1 MSDLGPAVTKLVEI
15 SKVGKP
21 DWAVRQAV
29 GHVLQAFDPEDTK
42 GAKYAVTQLG
52 GAIKTAAPG
61 LAQQVMLLAIGAL
74 VESGAP
80 PELAFP
86 FVRDGLVD
94 MLKTSA
100 RFGDRCMEITDTPLV
115 PDAIH
120 QVKHI
125 LGKKH
130 PKELAAWEQ
139 LPSRCLAAV
148 ACLSRSPKL
157 RKQER
162 EKADL
167 IEAAEPFYELV
178 EEVTF
183 LSQIARV
190 LDENQKLLVIH
201 PETRRGW
208 RFTFSDITTILELY
222 VLILDQIVGDP
233 SKGLLKAAKPNPRA
247 VRLLTDPDYEV
258 KNPPEVNVPFHTL
271 QWTALLP
278 DGTFRDPK
286 TDKHSHHWVWLEG
299 LPLEIA
305 PFENERVILMV
316 PPVMKRTAVVEPAFS
331 ALSPS
336 LKLTAK
342 LSQADVDRLIEK
354 MTKANNARAAK
365 ASQHEKDLTA
375 HANRRMEHEAVANAA
390 RAAYEEAAK
399 AKTKKPAKGA
409 AKKAPKA
416 AAKKT
421 AKKKASRR

>member
-1 MSDLGPAVTKLVEI
+1 MSDLGPAVTKLVDI
-15 SKVGKP
+15 AKVGKP
-21 DWAVRQAV
+21 DSAVREAV
-29 GHVLQAFDPEDTK
+29 GHVLQAFDPEDAK
-42 GAKYAVTQLG
+42 GAKLAVTQLG
-52 GAIKTAAPG
+52 AAIKTAAPG
-61 LAQQVMLLAIGAL
+61 RAQQVVLLAIGAL

-94 MLKTSA
+94 MLKTCA

-120 QVKHI
+120 QAKHI
-125 LGKKH
+125 VGKKH

-162 EKADL
+162 EKGEL
-167 IEAAEPFYELV
+167 VEAAEPFYELV
-178 EEVTF
+178 EDVTF
-183 LSQIARV
+183 LSQITRV

-208 RFTFSDITTILELY
+208 RFTFSDITTNLELY
-222 VLILDQIVGDP
+222 VLVLDAIVGDP

-258 KNPPEVNVPFHTL
+258 KDPPEVNVPFHTL

-278 DGTFRDPK
+278 DGTVRDPK

-305 PFENERVILMV
+305 TFEKELVIMMV

-342 LSQADVDRLIEK
+342 LSQSEVDRLIEK

-390 RAAYEEAAK
+390 HLSDAAAK
-399 AKTKKPAKGA
+399 AKSKARKPAKGA
-409 AKKAPKA
+409 AKKAPKKA
-416 AAKKT
+416 